1 MKNIFFPGFGLDFNV
16 NSVAFKVFEIDV
28 YWYAILIVLA
38 FIIGILLCK
47 KDNGKYNINF
57 DNVLELFIIIIPISI
72 ICARIYFII
81 FKLEYYLQEPQ
92 EIFNLRDGGLAIY
105 GGIIGAI
112 IAVIIY
118 CKRKNIN
125 ILDMLD
131 YIVPYLP
138 LGQAIRKMGKLYKL

>member
-1 MKNIFFPGFGLDFNV
+1 MKNIFFPGLGLDFNV

-112 IAVIIY
+112 IAVVIY

-125 ILDMLD
+125 VLDMLD

>member
-112 IAVIIY
+112 IAVVIY

-125 ILDMLD
+125 VLDMLD